1 MYIKSKIGWNHA
13 KKQTQTKQQKQQQMK
28 LQTSDL
34 KEVNNVEDSRHDEGW
49 IWDPYCK
56 ELPIIVDINSIDI
69 I

>member
-34 KEVNNVEDSRHDEGW
+34 KEVNNVEDSRHDEG
-49 IWDPYCK
+49 
-56 ELPIIVDINSIDI
+56 
-69 I
+69 